1 MNYLIHNVEIID
13 KHSEFNRQRK
23 SILIEK
29 GAISQIS
36 DISSTHS
43 TEHLQVING
52 QDLQLSPGW
61 FDLRTAFR
69 DPGFEHKETLT
80 TGCNAAQAGGFT
92 EVALLPNT
100 QPVIQS
106 KNELAYLK
114 NHNQHHL
121 VTIHPIAAITID
133 TEGKELTEMIDLHT
147 HGAVAFSD
155 GEKPIWHS
163 DILVKTLQ
171 YLQKFNGLLINRPED
186 LMLTRFGT
194 MNEGISSTMLGLRGM
209 PALAEEMMIRRDLDF
224 LEYAG
229 GKIHFS
235 TISSAKSVDLIRKA
249 KQKGLQVTCDIAA
262 HQIAFDDEALME
274 FDTYLKVNPPFRGKQ
289 DVKAL
294 LIGLQDG
301 TIDTVVSDHQPQD
314 EESKNLEF
322 DQAEFGA
329 LGLETLFGVLN
340 TYQQKHL
347 SLEELV
353 NKITHQPRQ
362 ILNLPPVSIKVGA
375 PANLTLFDAQKKW
388 TVSEKDFQS
397 KSNNSPFLGKTLTGK
412 PIAVFKGE
420 QTNWQ
425 TNS

>member
-29 GAISQIS
+29 GIISQIS
-36 DISSTHS
+36 DISLTQS

-61 FDLRTAFR
+61 FDLRASFR
-69 DPGFEHKETLT
+69 DPGFEHKETLD
-80 TGCNAAQAGGFT
+80 TGCDAAQAGGFT
-92 EVALLPNT
+92 EVAVLPNT

-114 NHNQHHL
+114 SHNQQHL
-121 VTIHPIAAITID
+121 VEIHPIAAITIN
-133 TEGKELTEMIDLHT
+133 TEGKELTEMLDLHT

-155 GEKPIWHS
+155 GEQPIWHS

-171 YLQKFNGLLINRPED
+171 YLQKFDGLLINRPED

-194 MNEGISSTMLGLRGM
+194 MNEGVSSTMLGLKGM

-229 GKIHFS
+229 GKIHFA
-235 TISSAKSVDLIRKA
+235 TISSAKSVQLIREA

-262 HQIAFDDEALME
+262 HQIAFDDTALME
-274 FDTYLKVNPPFRGKQ
+274 FDSFLKVNPPFRTQK
-289 DVKAL
+289 DIEAL
-294 LIGLQDG
+294 LVGLQDG
-301 TIDTVVSDHQPQD
+301 TIDVVVSDHQPQD
-314 EESKNLEF
+314 EESQNLEF

-329 LGLETLFGVLN
+329 LGLETAFGVLN
-340 TYQQKHL
+340 TYQKKHL
-347 SLEELV
+347 SLEDLID
-353 NKITHQPRQ
+353 KITHQPRQ
-362 ILNLPPVSIKVGA
+362 ILNLPPVSIKVGVK
-375 PANLTLFDAQKKW
+375 ANLTLFDAQKNW
-388 TVSEKDFQS
+388 TVQEGTKS
-397 KSNNSPFLGKTLTGK
+397 KSKNSPFVGKTLTGK
-412 PIAVFKGE
+412 PIAVFRNGH
-420 QTNWQ
+420 TNWQ
-425 TNS
+425 TKV

>member
-29 GAISQIS
+29 GIISQIS
-36 DISSTHS
+36 DISLTQS

-61 FDLRTAFR
+61 FDLRASFR
-69 DPGFEHKETLT
+69 DPGFEHKETLD

-92 EVALLPNT
+92 EVAVLPNT
-100 QPVIQS
+100 HPVIQT

-114 NHNQHHL
+114 SHNQQHL
-121 VTIHPIAAITID
+121 VEIHPIAAITIN
-133 TEGKELTEMIDLHT
+133 TEGKELTEMLDLHT

-155 GEKPIWHS
+155 GEQPIWHS

-194 MNEGISSTMLGLRGM
+194 MNEGVSSTMLGLKGM

-229 GKIHFS
+229 GKIHFA
-235 TISSAKSVDLIRKA
+235 TISSAKSVQLIREA

-262 HQIAFDDEALME
+262 HQIAFDDTALME
-274 FDTYLKVNPPFRGKQ
+274 FDSFLKVNPPFRTQK
-289 DVKAL
+289 DIDAL
-294 LIGLQDG
+294 LVGLQDG
-301 TIDTVVSDHQPQD
+301 TIDVVVSDHQPQD

-329 LGLETLFGVLN
+329 LGLETTFGVLN
-340 TYQQKHL
+340 TYQKKHL
-347 SLEELV
+347 SLEDLID
-353 NKITHQPRQ
+353 KITHQPRQ
-362 ILNLPPVSIKVGA
+362 ILNLPSVSIKVGME
-375 PANLTLFDAQKKW
+375 ANLTLFDAQKTW
-388 TVSEKDFQS
+388 TVQEKSSS
-397 KSNNSPFLGKTLTGK
+397 KSKNSPFVGQTLTGK
-412 PIAVFKGE
+412 PIAVFRGE

-425 TNS
+425 TKG

>member
-29 GAISQIS
+29 GVISQIS

-61 FDLRTAFR
+61 FDLRASFR
-69 DPGFEHKETLT
+69 DPGYEHKETLT
-80 TGCNAAQAGGFT
+80 TGCDAAQTGGFT
-92 EVALLPNT
+92 EVAVLPNT
-100 QPVIQS
+100 NPVIQS

-133 TEGKELTEMIDLHT
+133 TKGKELTEMIDLHT

-155 GEKPIWHS
+155 GEKPVWHS

-171 YLQKFNGLLINRPED
+171 YLQKFDGLLINRPED
-186 LMLTRFGT
+186 LMLTQFGT
-194 MNEGISSTMLGLRGM
+194 MNEGVSSTMLGLKGM

-235 TISSAKSVDLIRKA
+235 TISSAKSVELIRQA
-249 KQKGLQVTCDIAA
+249 KQKGLRVTCDIAA
-262 HQIAFDDEALME
+262 HQIAFDDAALME
-274 FDTYLKVNPPFRGKQ
+274 FNSYLKVNPPFRTSK
-289 DVKAL
+289 DLEAL
-294 LIGLQDG
+294 LLGLQDG
-301 TIDTVVSDHQPQD
+301 TIDVVVSDHQPQD

-329 LGLETLFGVLN
+329 LGLETMFAVLN
-340 TYQQKHL
+340 TYQQRHL
-347 SLEELV
+347 SLEALV
-353 NKITHQPRQ
+353 DKITHQPRK
-362 ILNLPPVSIKVGA
+362 ILNLPPVSVQVGA
-375 PANLTLFDAQKKW
+375 EANLTLFDAQKKW
-388 TVSEKDFQS
+388 TVSESDFKS
-397 KSNNSPFLGKTLTGK
+397 KSNNSPFVGQTLTGK

-420 QTNWQ
+420 QTNWP